1 VERDEIRATPLRRVP
16 AARDDDWWECLETC
30 KEPTRGRSA
39 YRACQLAPPGLA
51 NDHEDGGPTIPL
63 PAAEARCTLRSLS
76 GVQYTRLIK
85 AERSTC
91 RSSASLPGSACRR
104 SGVLHFAARQSCYS
118 PLHAAVIDV
127 HSFGFTYRGA
137 QRPAVR
143 DVAFSVEPGEIFGF
157 LGPSG
162 AGKSTTQNVL
172 IRLLDG
178 YEGTVAVL
186 GKDLRAW
193 DRGYYRRIGVAF
205 EAPNHYLKLTT
216 RENLQLFAGLHGGGT
231 EDPGALLERVG
242 LEQDGDK
249 LVAEFSKGMRGGLTF
264 ARALLHRPG
273 LLFLDEPT
281 AGLDPVTAR
290 RIRQVIRES
299 RDGGATV
306 FLTTHDMVTATELCD
321 RVAFLVDGQIA
332 ALDSPRSLRL
342 AYGRKV
348 VRLEAV
354 SDGTRIAREFAIGG
368 LADDSDFLGLLRSDT
383 VETIHTLETTLEDVF
398 VQVTGRP
405 LA

>member
-1 VERDEIRATPLRRVP
+1 V
-16 AARDDDWWECLETC
+16 
-30 KEPTRGRSA
+30 
-39 YRACQLAPPGLA
+39 
-51 NDHEDGGPTIPL
+51 
-63 PAAEARCTLRSLS
+63 
-76 GVQYTRLIK
+76 
-85 AERSTC
+85 
-91 RSSASLPGSACRR
+91 
-104 SGVLHFAARQSCYS
+104 
-118 PLHAAVIDV
+118 AVIDV
-127 HSFGFTYRGA
+127 HSFGFTYPGA
-137 QRPAVR
+137 QRPAVH
-143 DVAFSVEPGEIFGF
+143 DVASSVEPGEIFGF

-178 YEGTVAVL
+178 YEGKVAVL

-205 EAPNHYLKLTT
+205 EAPNHYLKLTA

-249 LVAEFSKGMRGGLTF
+249 LVAEFSKGMRGRLTF
-264 ARALLHRPG
+264 ARALLHRPE

-290 RIRQVIRES
+290 RIRQVIREA
-299 RDGGATV
+299 RAGGATV
-306 FLTTHDMVTATELCD
+306 FLTTHDMVTANELCD

-342 AYGRKV
+342 THGRKV
-348 VRLEAV
+348 VRVEAV
-354 SDGTRIAREFAIGG
+354 FDGTRIAREFAVAS
-368 LADDSDFLGLLRSDT
+368 LADDADFFGLLRSGA
-383 VETIHTLETTLEDVF
+383 VETIHTLETTLEEVF
-398 VQVTGRP
+398 VRVTGRT